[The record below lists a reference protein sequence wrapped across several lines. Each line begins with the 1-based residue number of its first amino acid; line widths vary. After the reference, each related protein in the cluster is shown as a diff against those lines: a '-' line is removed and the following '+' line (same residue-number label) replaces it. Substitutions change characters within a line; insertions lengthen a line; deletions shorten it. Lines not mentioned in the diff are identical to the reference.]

1 MLFRATTEQSGIPR
15 MLTIAM
21 PQFRW
26 QIRPMFERAKEYLK
40 LGAARPPGT
49 IWAMERTYFE
59 LRHKYPGKD
68 EYAYLRLALLSRY
81 PDKLDQIQHLAR
93 IFLHAHSPCK

>member
-1 MLFRATTEQSGIPR
+1 
-15 MLTIAM
+15 
-21 PQFRW
+21 
-26 QIRPMFERAKEYLK
+26 
-40 LGAARPPGT
+40 
-49 IWAMERTYFE
+49 MERTYFE

-68 EYAYLRLALLSRY
+68 EYAYLRLALQSRY